1 MFTGIITHLGE
12 ITELNFNKKNDLLL
26 EISTA
31 QKITRD
37 LAIGC
42 SIACN
47 GICLTLV
54 SKKIVAKKTSLT
66 FQASKETC
74 EKTTIG
80 GWKVGQIINL
90 EFALRACDELGG
102 HMVLGHVDACA
113 KITEISPVKDSLK
126 FTFAAPTNLMPFI
139 AKKGSVTLDGI
150 SLTVNEV
157 KKNHFSINAI
167 PHTLENTSLKNAQV
181 GKLVNLEIDALAR
194 YVKNFLQK

>member
-12 ITELNFNKKNDLLL
+12 ISKLTFNEKNDLLL

-37 LAIGC
+37 LALGC

-54 SKKIVAKKTSLT
+54 SKKISEEKTSLT

-74 EKTTIG
+74 DKTTIG
-80 GWKVGQIINL
+80 TWKVGQIINL
-90 EFALRACDELGG
+90 EFALRVGDELGG

-113 KITEISPVKDSLK
+113 KITEISKVKDSQK
-126 FTFAAPTNLMPFI
+126 FTFVAPKELMPFI

-157 KKNHFSINAI
+157 KKNCFSINAI
-167 PHTLENTSLKNAQV
+167 SHTIENTSLKNAKV
-181 GKLVNLEIDALAR
+181 EDLVNLEIDALAR